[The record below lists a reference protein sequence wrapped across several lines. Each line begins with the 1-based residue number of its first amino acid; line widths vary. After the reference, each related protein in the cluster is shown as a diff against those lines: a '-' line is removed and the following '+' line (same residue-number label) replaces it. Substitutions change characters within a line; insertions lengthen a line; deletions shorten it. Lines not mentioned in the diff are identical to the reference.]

1 MASSSSSSSSS
12 SWCLQYLWCCCPE
25 PNSVGEDTITQSP
38 TKTVLTLPSSDGA
51 DDNHHHHYHHH
62 HSLSSASNKER
73 GKYPQVEQQQPTSHN
88 NTNYAKQVEPSTHYE
103 SSKKVQQVHDDDTKE
118 CWKKNVEMEEI
129 DDVDDDTNPL
139 LNNDTMSTQQRSE
152 GISECYDGVYFGDSI
167 DDDDDVDD
175 NNGDS
180 RENHNH
186 LLHGQCR
193 GGEYQKN
200 DQPVVQ
206 NLKSEDDNAV
216 TSDSIIEYEG
226 VDYSDSD
233 LETFGISKI
242 GTHQVDQ
249 QGLQSTQHSSDKT
262 NLILASLQEEEEDE
276 EEEEDDDDDDVEVV
290 VR

>member
-1 MASSSSSSSSS
+1 
-12 SWCLQYLWCCCPE
+12 
-25 PNSVGEDTITQSP
+25 
-38 TKTVLTLPSSDGA
+38 LPSSDGA
-51 DDNHHHHYHHH
+51 DDNHHHHHH

-73 GKYPQVEQQQPTSHN
+73 GKYPEVEQQQPTSHN
-88 NTNYAKQVEPSTHYE
+88 NTNYAKQVEPSTTHYE

-118 CWKKNVEMEEI
+118 CWKKNDEMEEI
-129 DDVDDDTNPL
+129 DDVDEDMNPL

-180 RENHNH
+180 RENHDH

-206 NLKSEDDNAV
+206 NLPSEDDNAV
-216 TSDSIIEYEG
+216 TSDSIFEYEG

-233 LETFGISKI
+233 LETFCISKI
-242 GTHQVDQ
+242 GTHQVHQ
-249 QGLQSTQHSSDKT
+249 QGLQSSQHGSDKT
-262 NLILASLQEEEEDE
+262 NLILASLQEEED
-276 EEEEDDDDDDVEVV
+276 EEDDDDDVEIV